1 MDLGI
6 FTHSSVVHSTLAE
19 YVRLRHCAGCW
30 GSEEAAV
37 SALPGLELTYPDPAW
52 SSVCAAGC
60 GYPPPSAFAQLL
72 HRSEL
77 RSSFPAPPPFPTGLS
92 NPDLIGAL
100 PHLNPFELFTSKV
113 FGLALKAFTSWPQPR
128 QALPQTQYARYSL
141 LPPCCNLIEC
151 PFPSPQTGEPRLS
164 KHRCEPHLQYG
175 ASLLRNPPPLVQSS
189 QVVFCTQYNK

>member
-1 MDLGI
+1 MDPGI
-6 FTHSSVVHSTLAE
+6 FTHSSVVHSTLGE

-60 GYPPPSAFAQLL
+60 GYPSPSAFAQLL

-100 PHLNPFELFTSKV
+100 PHLNPFELFTFSV
-113 FGLALKAFTSWPQPR
+113 WPGTQGLHQLAS
-128 QALPQTQYARYSL
+128 SS
-141 LPPCCNLIEC
+141 
-151 PFPSPQTGEPRLS
+151 PSPTMDPICQVLFT
-164 KHRCEPHLQYG
+164 
-175 ASLLRNPPPLVQSS
+175 ASML
-189 QVVFCTQYNK
+189 